1 MSEVNINVCNVR
13 ELVTA
18 SDCGAKVVA
27 FTCRQLSIH
36 SARPH
41 CLDTAVHTVEKYS
54 NIHSYESI
62 EQSSETNIASA
73 FPLPHLTQWYH
84 PLPSTT

>member
-36 SARPH
+36 CR
-41 CLDTAVHTVEKYS
+41 TYS
-54 NIHSYESI
+54 REVLEYTLVRVDRTII
-62 EQSSETNIASA
+62 
-73 FPLPHLTQWYH
+73 
-84 PLPSTT
+84 